1 MRGSSE
7 ACAAVP
13 TAHSNTGGRAAG
25 PACPVAAVAV
35 PNCASRIARG
45 PAGYLTPQ
53 KQIAIRFYAELNDFL
68 PADRRQV
75 EFLHPFEGTPSI
87 KDTVEAIGVP
97 HTEID
102 VILVNDR
109 SVDFTHRLEGGERV
123 SVYPTFERFDISD
136 VTRLRPAPLRVTR
149 FIADVHLGTLARYL
163 RLLGFDTVWER
174 DLSDEAI
181 IDRSVR
187 EKRIILTRDRG
198 ILRHGRVTHGYWLR
212 ATEPRR
218 QLDEV
223 VHALDLSGA
232 IRPYTRCMECNGILR
247 EATAA
252 EVAGDVPR
260 QVLED
265 YRQFSKCDGCGRVY
279 WAGSQREKLDAIVER
294 VLVGRPS
301 SGA

>member
-1 MRGSSE
+1 
-7 ACAAVP
+7 
-13 TAHSNTGGRAAG
+13 
-25 PACPVAAVAV
+25 
-35 PNCASRIARG
+35 
-45 PAGYLTPQ
+45 LKPQ
-53 KQIAIRFYAELNDFL
+53 KQIAVRVYAELNDFL
-68 PADRRQV
+68 PADKRQV
-75 EFLHPFEGTPSI
+75 AFLYPFEGTPSI
-87 KDTVEAIGVP
+87 KDTLEAIGVP

-163 RLLGFDTVWER
+163 RLLGFDTAWER
-174 DLSDEAI
+174 ELSDEVI

-212 ATEPRR
+212 ATKPQR

-223 VHALDLSGA
+223 VRALGLSGA
-232 IRPYTRCMECNGILR
+232 IRPYTRCMECNGAIR
-247 EATAA
+247 EATPA

-265 YRQFSKCDGCGRVY
+265 CREFSKCDGCGRVY
-279 WAGSQREKLDAIVER
+279 WAGSHREKLDAIIER
-294 VLVGRPS
+294 AMAGPPS
-301 SGA
+301 SRA